1 MSELDLDAIRER
13 AGYRSAAGFASPD
26 GRAADIDSADDVP
39 ALLAEIERLRAG
51 MDFARAKLVAWQR
64 RASRISPSQHA
75 SAINSV
81 LRDLST
87 ALVDSDQS

>member
-39 ALLAEIERLRAG
+39 ALLAEVERLRGEIGSVEALADMWSG
-51 MDFARAKLVAWQR
+51 MGKPSGYHQLFVDAATQIRA
-64 RASRISPSQHA
+64 
-75 SAINSV
+75 
-81 LRDLST
+81 
-87 ALVDSDQS
+87 ALTDATP

>member
-39 ALLAEIERLRAG
+39 ALLAEVERLRAVVSDAWEAG
-51 MDFARAKLVAWQR
+51 LAAAKLHQMAGIPAR
-64 RASRISPSQHA
+64 NPYLDHT
-75 SAINSV
+75 
-81 LRDLST
+81 L
-87 ALVDSDQS
+87 